1 MTIHYK
7 NDKIKRLD
15 RFYRAN
21 LINSIVGIKQA
32 SLIGTISSKKTTNLA
47 IFSSGIHL
55 GSNPAL
61 IGIFSRPNT
70 KHPKQT
76 MENILLNKQFTI
88 NHVNLDILK
97 ESHATS
103 YKFNKF
109 ISEFS
114 KCNLEEKYIENF
126 DAPFVNESEIAI
138 GLEYLNDY
146 KIIENGVVMIIG
158 EIQHI
163 IIKNSNHIQE
173 NGELNF
179 QSAQSVG
186 VSGNNTYYE
195 LKNHNTLDYVTSTQ
209 KFDPEKLLD

>member
-1 MTIHYK
+1 MILHYK
-7 NDKIKRLD
+7 KDKIKKLD
-15 RFYRAN
+15 RFYRSN

-32 SLIGTISSKKTTNLA
+32 SLVGTLSSKRTTNLA

-76 MENILLNKQFTI
+76 MENILLNKQFTV
-88 NHVNLDILK
+88 NHVNLDTLK
-97 ESHATS
+97 KSHATS

-114 KCNLEEKYIENF
+114 ECNFKEKYIENF
-126 DAPFVNESEIAI
+126 DAPFVNESEISI
-138 GLEYLNDY
+138 GLDYLNDY

-158 EIQHI
+158 EVKHI
-163 IIKNSNHIQE
+163 IIKNSNHLQE
-173 NGELNF
+173 NGEINF
-179 QSAQSVG
+179 ESSKSVG

-195 LKNHNTLDYVTSTQ
+195 IKKNNTLDYVSSTK
-209 KFDPEKLLD
+209 KFDSEKLLD